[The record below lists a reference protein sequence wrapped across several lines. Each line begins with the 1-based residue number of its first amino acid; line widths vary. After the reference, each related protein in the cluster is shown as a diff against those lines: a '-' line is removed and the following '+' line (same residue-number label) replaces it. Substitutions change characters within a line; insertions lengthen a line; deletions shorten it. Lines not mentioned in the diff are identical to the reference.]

1 MDSLDGELLD
11 GPLARLVFIYVG
23 RFFLLVVVFFWG
35 GGIRPLTC
43 HILRFLSRF
52 TGLDMVLAG
61 FTHCGQVEA
70 SFHGL
75 YLLWKPLFLRYF
87 FWVLPSCTGFYL
99 V

>member
-75 YLLWKPLFLRYF
+75 YLLWKPLFYGIF
-87 FWVLPSCTGFYL
+87 SGFYQ
-99 V
+99 VVPGFT